1 MITFRSPN
9 SVQIYQKKSQ
19 RNVYFKGLQLTREE
33 KVRFLFQSAFKVDR
47 NNVKMLNIFWGP
59 KMRCQNIVEGRYFQK
74 KLFLFF
80 CVIKFTFQFF
90 NPVYFELFLKQSLM
104 TIVFDLEI

>member
-9 SVQIYQKKSQ
+9 SVQIYPKKSQ

-47 NNVKMLNIFWGP
+47 NNVKMLKIFWGP
-59 KMRCQNIVEGRYFQK
+59 KMRNIVDGRYFQK
-74 KLFLFF
+74 KNLFLFF

-90 NPVYFELFLKQSLM
+90 NQVYFELFLKQSLM